1 MIGHTQEEFLQYV
14 ENLEFNELE
23 DVASFVTEYY
33 EYYRNI
39 PEEKKE
45 EKDEAWQ
52 KYMILMAKFGM
63 MFVSFTATVIEY
75 RKQLNEELAA
85 EENNSPGSLEVGT
98 D

>member
-14 ENLEFNELE
+14 KNLEFNELE

-33 EYYRNI
+33 EYYRNL